1 MDKEEDNN
9 NTDACSEI
17 NDIRLLSFF
26 RGVSFSN
33 FKKSEV
39 VKQLLISLQTSKI
52 EPAIYWSAEL
62 ICSGNFLQLWDIII
76 QFYSKNIQTSNPK
89 LIIYIELRLKNFIN
103 IIGLYSGDELKCRNN
118 EKIRKIFAEIICILC
133 FSKKNHHF
141 QNIRINIDEF
151 ILTNITEKLKAP
163 NVSHITP
170 YYKKNDPYSLYIPFN
185 EFVYSLSVKN
195 SLDCCYWF
203 EYILNYESILKK
215 KNEVCICEKRCFE
228 NVNPKLHT
236 DIIWIFWEILLDFS
250 SKKGA
255 LYTKI
260 TNSSLHLFCIKY
272 TFQMKQK
279 RKYLIY
285 FIIALLS
292 MNIILE
298 KEEIVVEKQAI
309 STILTKIDKIY
320 VQIKKNEI
328 TPKTDY
334 LFNNLAK
341 NKNFEKT
348 ISQLE
353 KMEAFGE
360 TFIPRS

>member
-1 MDKEEDNN
+1 MEENN
-9 NTDACSEI
+9 SEI

-39 VKQLLISLQTSKI
+39 VKQLLLSLQTSKI

-76 QFYSKNIQTSNPK
+76 QFYSKHIHTSNPK
-89 LIIYIELRLKNFIN
+89 LIIYIELRLTNFKN
-103 IIGLYSGDELKCRNN
+103 IIGLYSSDELKARNN

-141 QNIRINIDEF
+141 QNIRINTDEF
-151 ILTNITEKLKAP
+151 VLTNITEKLKAP

-203 EYILNYESILKK
+203 EYILNYESIMKK
-215 KNEVCICEKRCFE
+215 KNEKDACICEKRVFE
-228 NVNPKLHT
+228 KTNVLPKIQT

-250 SKKGA
+250 SKKGI

-260 TNSSLHLFCIKY
+260 TQSSLHLFSIKY
-272 TFQMKQK
+272 SFQMKQK
-279 RKYLIY
+279 RKYLLY
-285 FIIALLS
+285 FIISLLS
-292 MNIILE
+292 MNIVLE

-309 STILTKIDKIY
+309 SEILTKIDKIY

-334 LFNNLAK
+334 LFNNLGK

-360 TFIPRS
+360 SFIPRS